1 MEHLF
6 NDTSKFTLLQED
18 PTLCNLSAVQTFL
31 NISQKRNEI
40 TLEDKNLMRSK
51 FAQIGHAHGLPK
63 IHKDYQD
70 IPPFR
75 PIVDTTSTPHYGIGK
90 YLSSLL
96 NPLTINNYSIED
108 SSFEAAKRIKAI
120 PPELFSEGYKLI
132 SFDVTSLFTNVP
144 LKITVNIILK

>member
-1 MEHLF
+1 M
-6 NDTSKFTLLQED
+6 
-18 PTLCNLSAVQTFL
+18 QTFL
-31 NISQKRNEI
+31 NTSQKRNKI

-96 NPLTINNYSIED
+96 NPLTIKNYSIKD
-108 SSFEAAKRIKAI
+108 SFEAVKRIKAI
-120 PPELFSEGYKLI
+120 PPELLNEG
-132 SFDVTSLFTNVP
+132 
-144 LKITVNIILK
+144 

>member
-1 MEHLF
+1 ML
-6 NDTSKFTLLQED
+6 
-18 PTLCNLSAVQTFL
+18 P
-31 NISQKRNEI
+31 
-40 TLEDKNLMRSK
+40 K
-51 FAQIGHAHGLPK
+51 FAQNGLAHGLPK

-108 SSFEAAKRIKAI
+108 SF
-120 PPELFSEGYKLI
+120 LNQL
-132 SFDVTSLFTNVP
+132 NVEKPFLPDYSVKDKNP
-144 LKITVNIILK
+144 LASMSPHCLLMSR